1 METTWVISLQL
12 QCLSICFA
20 FDVFLIECVENEFLL
35 LVTAMHR
42 SVNLLY
48 VLNTEVTII
57 GVNIV
62 RNVRESLRT
71 LVFMAIVHHGSLW
84 WFSAMGPNLL
94 LRLLL
99 IRRLHLDLIFLITI
113 LCMNGNGWYDSAK
126 WLIPNLLFLLLQRL
140 LNSWCSSV
148 TQILTHVIAT

>member
-1 METTWVISLQL
+1 M
-12 QCLSICFA
+12 
-20 FDVFLIECVENEFLL
+20 FLIECVENEFLL

-71 LVFMAIVHHGSLW
+71 LVFMAIVHHGSL
-84 WFSAMGPNLL
+84 
-94 LRLLL
+94 
-99 IRRLHLDLIFLITI
+99 
-113 LCMNGNGWYDSAK
+113 
-126 WLIPNLLFLLLQRL
+126 
-140 LNSWCSSV
+140 
-148 TQILTHVIAT
+148 